1 MWRIIGLGRAER
13 FHRALN
19 RSPHMQGIEKEG
31 TNRLEHI
38 ELHASDVRV
47 REFRAMLGGNLQN
60 HQNSAYQMNDL
71 RSETWESMAQIFAF
85 TPSLTPSYQCLLM

>member
-19 RSPHMQGIEKEG
+19 RSPHMQGIERKRES

-38 ELHASDVRV
+38 ELHACNVR
-47 REFRAMLGGNLQN
+47 
-60 HQNSAYQMNDL
+60 SARTSLNVERVVSKSSIVGL
-71 RSETWESMAQIFAF
+71 ANERLSSQICG
-85 TPSLTPSYQCLLM
+85 TYE